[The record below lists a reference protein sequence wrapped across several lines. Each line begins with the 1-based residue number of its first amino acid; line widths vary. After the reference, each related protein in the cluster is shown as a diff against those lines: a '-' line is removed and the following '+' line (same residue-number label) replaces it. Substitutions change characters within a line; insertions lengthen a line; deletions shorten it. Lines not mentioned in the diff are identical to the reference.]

1 MLLGLLASSLRERE
15 AGGGEAAPESEPCRG
30 VACEVRALDLLL
42 RSTVRVGLTSSGMSR
57 RRLRYYEEERDRCR

>member
-30 VACEVRALDLLL
+30 VACEVRAHLL